1 MPSSRSL
8 SHTHEHKAPGD
19 CVAGPVEEFEKNIE
33 DAKSAYDDLVQKID
47 EAIGNEGRKLP
58 SDARSSATNAYDCA
72 KELYNWVS
80 RLLDVSES
88 SWASPK
94 REEKLVSMPYIV
106 ALAYAVRIM
115 IDARMVMSHESEDES
130 SRELMSLECRRI
142 MDSFRSL
149 AGLAVIALTLNVG
162 FLEAAW
168 DCRLPLEAYMMLT
181 VGMNANDPIL
191 TKRKSIAVVRE
202 QEWGME
208 YLSDIR

>member
-1 MPSSRSL
+1 
-8 SHTHEHKAPGD
+8 
-19 CVAGPVEEFEKNIE
+19 
-33 DAKSAYDDLVQKID
+33 
-47 EAIGNEGRKLP
+47 
-58 SDARSSATNAYDCA
+58 
-72 KELYNWVS
+72 
-80 RLLDVSES
+80 
-88 SWASPK
+88 
-94 REEKLVSMPYIV
+94 MPYIV